1 MSVKFRLGF
10 TVDAQT
16 MFSLMAKLLPID
28 DLQVEELI
36 ERPAPMSKLVKASI
50 AIQAPKVRKPYTR
63 TRRGDP
69 PTGGARFAVLQ
80 PAFAKGP
87 LRLTEIREI
96 FRNYN
101 FATNGLSSA
110 IAAWVQYGLIEKI
123 GPGQYRLKA
132 KVE

>member
-16 MFSLMAKLLPID
+16 MFSLMAKVLPIE
-28 DLQVEELI
+28 DLNVEELI
-36 ERPAPMSKLVKASI
+36 EAPHAPTPKLPKP
-50 AIQAPKVRKPYTR
+50 QAKVRKPYTR
-63 TRRGDP
+63 TARGDP

-87 LRLTEIREI
+87 LRLSEIREI

-110 IAAWVQYGLIEKI
+110 ITAWVQYGLIEKI
-123 GPGQYRLKA
+123 GPGQYQLKA
-132 KVE
+132 KAE